1 MKRRVSSL
9 SNMREKVVAQLEASA
24 ALKRKLVEKEADNIC
39 LMAEM
44 IVASYRNGGKL
55 LICGNG
61 GSAADSQHLSGEL
74 VGRFLKERKP
84 LDCIA
89 LTTDT
94 SVLTAIGNDYGFERV
109 FARQVLA
116 HGREGDVLLAIS
128 TSGSSKNVLKAVEEA
143 RRCKMKVIALSGR
156 DGGAL
161 ASEADVCI
169 SVPSH
174 VCPRIQEV
182 HITIGHIICDLVEQT
197 LCG

>member
-1 MKRRVSSL
+1 
-9 SNMREKVVAQLEASA
+9 MREKVVAQLEASA

-44 IVASYRNGGKL
+44 IVAAYRNGGKL

-61 GSAADSQHLSGEL
+61 GSAADAQHLSGEL

-128 TSGSSKNVLKAVEEA
+128 TSGCSKNVLKAVEEA

-161 ASEADVCI
+161 ASEADACI

-174 VCPRIQEV
+174 ACPRIQEV

-197 LCG
+197 LFG